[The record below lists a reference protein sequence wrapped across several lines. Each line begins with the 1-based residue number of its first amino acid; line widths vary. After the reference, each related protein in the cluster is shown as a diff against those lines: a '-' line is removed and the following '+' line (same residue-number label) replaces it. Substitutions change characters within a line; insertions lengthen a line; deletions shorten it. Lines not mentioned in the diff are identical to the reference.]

1 MKYSAIKYCDV
12 ANGPG
17 VRTTLFVSG
26 CTHHCPGCFN
36 KETWDFNHGEL
47 FTEEI
52 ENQILDSL
60 KPDYIKGLTLLGGEP
75 MEKENQR
82 ALLNLLR
89 KTKKLYKDKNIW
101 CFTGYLLEDLLE
113 NGKQHIECTDEILS
127 YIDVIVDGEFIESL
141 KNLMLV
147 FKGSSNQRTID
158 VQKSLK
164 EKQIVLQF

>member
-75 MEKENQR
+75 ME
-82 ALLNLLR
+82 
-89 KTKKLYKDKNIW
+89 
-101 CFTGYLLEDLLE
+101 
-113 NGKQHIECTDEILS
+113 
-127 YIDVIVDGEFIESL
+127 
-141 KNLMLV
+141 
-147 FKGSSNQRTID
+147 
-158 VQKSLK
+158 
-164 EKQIVLQF
+164 